1 MARQI
6 STIWPLLI
14 ITLVCIALVE
24 GGYQLLERFVF
35 DARKQSVEVAES
47 QATVSKERLTNIV
60 ETSGDY
66 RIILTRNLFG
76 SATRDDA
83 ATKGAET
90 DTKAPLEAT
99 KLNIVLMGTAIGDE
113 EASRAFILDRQNNKQ
128 EVYELGDTVQGATI
142 KEVMRGKVILSVNG
156 KDEILDMSE
165 AASVRP
171 TLRPITPPRLPAGA
185 AVNRGN
191 TINTARPDRR
201 IRRVRRTVFGAGG
214 NTISRPPRPV
224 SPRIV
229 PGQRP
234 QPNQ

>member
-6 STIWPLLI
+6 SIIWPLLI

-24 GGYQLLERFVF
+24 GGYQLLEKFVF
-35 DARKQSVEVAES
+35 DTRNQSVDVAES
-47 QATVSKERLTNIV
+47 QEAVSKERLVGVV

-83 ATKGAET
+83 AKKGAET
-90 DTKAPLEAT
+90 DTQAPLEAT

-113 EASRAFILDRQNNKQ
+113 AANRAFILDRQTNKQ

-185 AVNRGN
+185 AVNQGN